1 MGERLAGGGVIERGS
16 GGRRSFDMLFDAHY
30 ARLVRHLSV
39 AAGSREAAED
49 AVQEAFAQAHV
60 RWEEIASYDDP
71 SGWVRRVAL
80 NRIRNRHRGF
90 RRLLAAKDR
99 LTDWV
104 EPDDDQFARW
114 IDRADVARALITLSA
129 RQRQAVSLYY
139 LEGLPVAEV
148 AAEMD
153 VSQGSVKTHLHRA
166 REALSQLLKEAP

>member
-1 MGERLAGGGVIERGS
+1 MIERGS
-16 GGRRSFDMLFDAHY
+16 PGRQSFDMLFDSHY

-39 AAGSREAAED
+39 VAGGREVAED

-60 RWEEIASYDDP
+60 RWEEISGYDDP

-80 NRIRNRHRGF
+80 NRIRNRHRGL

-99 LTDWV
+99 LAGWI
-104 EPDDDQFARW
+104 EPGDDEFARW

-129 RQRQAVSLYY
+129 RQREAVSLYY

-148 AAEMD
+148 AAEMG
-153 VSQGSVKTHLHRA
+153 VSEGSVKTHLHRA
-166 REALSQLLKEAP
+166 REALSRLLKEVP